1 MENLMHFLNIS
12 LKSNW
17 MQLKDKL
24 EKSQDKDKRF
34 RKVQYDFSFKYRDV
48 YSGNQSWIF
57 ILRTDAEL
65 KFQYSGHLMRRT
77 DSLEKTLMLGKIQGR
92 KRRGQQRMSW
102 LDGITD
108 SMDMNLSKLGE
119 IVKDKEAWCAAVHGV
134 QRIGHNLAT
143 EQQASMCCKL

>member
-1 MENLMHFLNIS
+1 
-12 LKSNW
+12 

-48 YSGNQSWIF
+48 YSGNESLIF

-77 DSLEKTLMLGKIQGR
+77 DSLEKTPMLGKIEGRMRR
-92 KRRGQQRMSW
+92 KRQRMRQS
-102 LDGITD
+102 DAITD
-108 SMDMNLSKLGE
+108 SINMSLSKLQELVMTG
-119 IVKDKEAWCAAVHGV
+119 KPGML
-134 QRIGHNLAT
+134 QSIGSQSQT
-143 EQQASMCCKL
+143 

>member
-1 MENLMHFLNIS
+1 MHFLNIS

-77 DSLEKTLMLGKIQGR
+77 DSLEKTPMLGKIEGRMRR
-92 KRRGQQRMSW
+92 KRQRMRQS
-102 LDGITD
+102 DAITD
-108 SMDMNLSKLGE
+108 SINMSLSKLQELVMTGKPGMLQS
-119 IVKDKEAWCAAVHGV
+119 IGSQSQTWLSDWTTQVMKE
-134 QRIGHNLAT
+134 
-143 EQQASMCCKL
+143 